1 MKDYDMSSSFSF
13 LAKLGA
19 GEPLNFKEAMPCS
32 KSTEWKRP

>member
-1 MKDYDMSSSFSF
+1 MNVKFIFF
-13 LAKLGA
+13 LAKLGV